1 MATAVVIPLRSFAF
15 GKERLT
21 SAFNETERAAF
32 VAGMARAVVAAAGER
47 TVAIVSSA
55 PDVLAWARDLDLVC
69 IDDPGDLDRAARA
82 GVEWARNNGFTR
94 VVIAHGDLPLVSN
107 FDAVDLAG
115 DVVAVVPDQRN
126 DGTPVISLPSSIDF
140 AFAYGPG
147 SAARHIDAARR
158 TGCEVRV
165 VRDPAL
171 AFDVDTP
178 ADLSDLTA
186 GQ

>member
-1 MATAVVIPLRSFAF
+1 VIPLRSFAF

-21 SAFNETERAAF
+21 SALDEAERAAF
-32 VAGMARAVVAAAGER
+32 VASMARGVVAAAGDR

-69 IDDPGDLDRAARA
+69 IDDPGDLNGAARA
-82 GVEWARNNGFTR
+82 GVDWARANGFAR
-94 VVIAHGDLPLVSN
+94 VVIAHGDLPLVSS
-107 FDAVDLAG
+107 FDAVDRDG
-115 DVVAVVPDQRN
+115 DAIAIVPDQRH
-126 DGTPVISLPSSIDF
+126 DGTPVISIPTDLEF

-147 SAARHIDAARR
+147 SAARHIEAA
-158 TGCEVRV
+158 GANVEV

-178 ADLSDLTA
+178 ADLSELTA
-186 GQ
+186 RQ